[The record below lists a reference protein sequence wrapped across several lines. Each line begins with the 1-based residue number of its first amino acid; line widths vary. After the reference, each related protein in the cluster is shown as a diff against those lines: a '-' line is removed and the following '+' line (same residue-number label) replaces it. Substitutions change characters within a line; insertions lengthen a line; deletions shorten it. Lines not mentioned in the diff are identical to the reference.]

1 MPTDAGWGRTESVH
15 SSPPR
20 EGMIPLAPP
29 RERGAA
35 PERPPGARRSAL
47 LIEVLSFIVIAFLVS
62 SALLFN
68 LATPSKLVST
78 DQGRAGQTPLAVPSL
93 SDTQDVAPQAPP
105 VDAPQ
110 QIVAEPTPAAS
121 PSPPEEIGTA
131 LPNLEPAAGPAV
143 PENPPSHAPAIAD
156 SAMSPPSPE
165 ANTNAIAS
173 LPTGGAAVSGEG
185 MLQDGASALPTE
197 SAPPV
202 ASPELPPETTSLP
215 VSPEAAEALIRRGN
229 DFLRTGD
236 IVAARLS
243 YERAAAA
250 GGGAA
255 ATGVAK
261 TYDPLFLAQAGVL
274 GLRGDPARAAVW
286 YARAAAAGDREA
298 QQQLRALQLQFP
310 Q

>member
-1 MPTDAGWGRTESVH
+1 
-15 SSPPR
+15 
-20 EGMIPLAPP
+20 MIPLGPP

-47 LIEVLSFIVIAFLVS
+47 LIEILSFIVIAFLVS

-68 LATPSKLVST
+68 LATPSKLIST
-78 DQGRAGQTPLAVPSL
+78 DRAGTGQTPPAVPSL
-93 SDTQDVAPQAPP
+93 SDTRDIVPQALPAG
-105 VDAPQ
+105 APQ
-110 QIVAEPTPAAS
+110 QVVAEPTPAAS
-121 PSPPEEIGTA
+121 PSPPEEIATA
-131 LPNLEPAAGPAV
+131 LPSLEPAAGPAV
-143 PENPPSHAPAIAD
+143 PENPPPPAPPVAD
-156 SAMSPPSPE
+156 AAVSPPSPE
-165 ANTNAIAS
+165 ANAEAIAS

-185 MLQDGASALPTE
+185 VLPDGTSALPTE

-202 ASPELPPETTSLP
+202 AAPESPPEITSLP

-261 TYDPLFLAQAGVL
+261 TYDPLFLAQAGVR

-298 QQQLRALQLQFP
+298 QQRLRALRLQFP